1 MPELWSSR
9 VSGVPTL
16 TEQALLSAPANV
28 LVMYPGEQR
37 MGWVPGMGVQGS
49 WGKDGGGPTGIQLL
63 EWQPRE
69 RNGVGYTRKSLLVS
83 GSNMWP
89 LFGMWNPHPGNSLKH
104 ILLATRR
111 VSLPIT

>member
-69 RNGVGYTRKSLLVS
+69 RNGVGSEVRVKGRILEVITCRFLVV
-83 GSNMWP
+83 
-89 LFGMWNPHPGNSLKH
+89 
-104 ILLATRR
+104 T
-111 VSLPIT
+111 